1 MSLLDNPDI
10 DWKSIIVGF
19 TISHYAF
26 NRYLDYRQ
34 YQVLKKRSPPASLK
48 AEISQENFDKS
59 QDYSRAKQRF
69 GWICSS
75 FSLLQELIEIKY
87 DFMPKYWQLATF
99 LLDKVS
105 PILPGFATGVI
116 TKSLLFLLSTTV
128 IKTVIELPF
137 DYYSH
142 FVLEEKYGFNK
153 MTTKLWI
160 TDVFKGLLVG
170 SALGGPIIAALLKII
185 EVYGDKFIYYATGML
200 LIFTLFLQTIY
211 PTVIAPLFNKFT
223 TLEDGELKSAI
234 EDLAAKQNFPLT
246 KLYKVDGS
254 KRSSHS
260 NAYFVGLPW
269 SKQIVLFD
277 TLIDHSSTEEVV
289 AVLGHEIGH
298 WQLSHLPKMLLYSQV
313 SLFFTFSL
321 FNGFINNKSL
331 YNAFGFYK
339 EFPVII
345 GFSLFSY
352 LFQPINALTSF
363 STNLLSRK
371 HEYEA
376 DAYAKK
382 CGYEKD
388 LSTSLIKLTEE
399 NLSYVDA
406 DWLYS
411 AYHRSHPLLSER
423 LDALGFV
430 STKQVGK
437 GINPNHKEEEANV
450 EEIKEDVKESIKQ
463 D

>member
-1 MSLLDNPDI
+1 M
-10 DWKSIIVGF
+10 
-19 TISHYAF
+19 
-26 NRYLDYRQ
+26 
-34 YQVLKKRSPPASLK
+34 KKKSPPASLK

-69 GWICSS
+69 SWVYSS
-75 FSLLQELIEIKY
+75 FSLVQELVEIKY
-87 DFMPKYWQLATF
+87 NFMAKYWNLSSII
-99 LLDKVS
+99 LNSIS
-105 PILPGFATGVI
+105 PFLPGFAGGVI
-116 TKSLLFLLSTTV
+116 TKSLIFVLSSTI
-128 IKTVIELPF
+128 IKTIIDLPF

-153 MTTKLWI
+153 MSVKLWI
-160 TDVFKGLLVG
+160 SDVFKEILVA
-170 SALGGPIIAALLKII
+170 SAIGGPVIGALLKII
-185 EVYGDKFIYYATGML
+185 EVYGDKFIYYATGL
-200 LIFTLFLQTIY
+200 LLFFTLLLQTIY

-223 TLEDGELKSAI
+223 TLEDGELKTAI
-234 EDLAAKQNFPLT
+234 EDLAKKQNFPLT

-289 AVLGHEIGH
+289 AVLAHEIGH
-298 WQLSHLPKMLLYSQV
+298 WQLYHLPKMMLYSQA
-313 SLFFTFSL
+313 SLFFTLSL

-339 EFPVII
+339 EYPIII
-345 GFSLFSY
+345 GFSLFAY
-352 LFQPINALTSF
+352 LFQPISALTSF

-382 CGYEKD
+382 CGYEKE
-388 LSTSLIKLTEE
+388 LASSLIKLSEE

-406 DWLYS
+406 YWLYS

-423 LDALGFV
+423 LDALGFI
-430 STKQVGK
+430 STKQIGK
-437 GINPNHKEEEANV
+437 GINPNEQKSELV
-450 EEIKEDVKESIKQ
+450 EEKVEDVKDNVKESIKQ